1 MEKGSRAPC
10 TMSHGRESSPGDSW
24 TWTWGNAHIVGVRE
38 GGGKK
43 ELLRTKKEGRAGR
56 GEKQPVWGVHRWS
69 LGAGMSGFSQ
79 SWTATC

>member
-10 TMSHGRESSPGDSW
+10 TMSHGRESSPSDSW
-24 TWTWGNAHIVGVRE
+24 TGTWGNAHIVGARE

-56 GEKQPVWGVHRWS
+56 GEKRPVWGCPQMV
-69 LGAGMSGFSQ
+69 LGSRNI
-79 SWTATC
+79 WI